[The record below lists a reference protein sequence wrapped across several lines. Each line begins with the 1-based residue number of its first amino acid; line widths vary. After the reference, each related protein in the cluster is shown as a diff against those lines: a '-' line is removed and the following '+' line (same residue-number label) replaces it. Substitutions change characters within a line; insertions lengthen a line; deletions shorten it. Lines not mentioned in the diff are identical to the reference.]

1 MFLLSEC
8 NTIVNNQWF
17 LYVILIG
24 IIMKRWY
31 YMILTSILIAGAMT
45 PAVTVQQG
53 DTYKT
58 IAQENNV
65 SIEQL
70 EQVNNREVGGFDLI
84 FPNETVLLPRTSQ
97 NDVQANNAQSNVIN
111 NEQQTNG
118 TESQNMVN
126 NVQGSDVT
134 VKVSFYDPAVLGS
147 NMGYGGVATNN
158 AVYPKGTQL
167 RITLADGTVY
177 NRIVNDTGEFV
188 YSNPNQID
196 LALPNSQVPSCGVTT
211 ATVEVLS

>member
-1 MFLLSEC
+1 
-8 NTIVNNQWF
+8 
-17 LYVILIG
+17 
-24 IIMKRWY
+24 
-31 YMILTSILIAGAMT
+31 MILTSILIAGAMT
-45 PAVTVQQG
+45 PAVTVQEG

-70 EQVNNREVGGFDLI
+70 EQVNNREVGGFDLV
-84 FPNETVLLPRTSQ
+84 FPDETVLLPKTPQ
-97 NDVQANNAQSNVIN
+97 EGTQANSVQSNVTN

-118 TESQNMVN
+118 LESQNKAN
-126 NVQGSDVT
+126 NVQGNGST

-147 NMGYGGVATNN
+147 GMGYGGVATNN
-158 AVYPKGTQL
+158 SVYPKGTQL

-177 NRIVNDTGEFV
+177 DRIVNDTGTFA

-196 LALPNSQVPSCGVTT
+196 LALPNSQVPSYGVTT

>member
-1 MFLLSEC
+1 ML
-8 NTIVNNQWF
+8 
-17 LYVILIG
+17 
-24 IIMKRWY
+24 
-31 YMILTSILIAGAMT
+31 LTSILIAGAMT

-53 DTYKT
+53 DTYKS

-65 SIEQL
+65 SIAQL
-70 EQVNNREVGGFDLI
+70 EQANNKEIGGFDLI
-84 FPNETVLLPRTSQ
+84 FPDETVVLPKTSQ
-97 NDVQANNAQSNVIN
+97 EATQATNVQSNVTN

-118 TESQNMVN
+118 AESKNTAN
-126 NVQGSDVT
+126 NVQGNGAT

-147 NMGYGGVATNN
+147 GMGYGGVATNN
-158 AVYPKGTQL
+158 AVYPKGTVL

-177 NRIVNDTGEFV
+177 TRTVNDTGTYV

-196 LALPNSQVPSCGVTT
+196 LALPNNLIPSYGVTT